1 MWVFPVCFASVV
13 SVIFQSMHLTE
24 VRLKH
29 HNLPLPFSSPLPA
42 HTHTLKLSLRPS
54 QLSLPKRFVLAP
66 SPLQGCYR
74 VSFAVRPHPLPRPL
88 LLINGRAWAVLYAP
102 LIATALA
109 TLHYEAPPFQPWV
122 GAYSQPWWRLEKGVS
137 GSSDGI
143 WPNHAYRVYAFI
155 HSWGWNGYRIARR
168 VYHARLVHYMT

>member
-1 MWVFPVCFASVV
+1 MWAFPVCFASVV

-24 VRLKH
+24 VGMKH
-29 HNLPLPFSSPLPA
+29 YNLPLPFSSPLPA
-42 HTHTLKLSLRPS
+42 HTHTLKLSQRPL

-88 LLINGRAWAVLYAP
+88 LLINGRAWVVLYPP
-102 LIATALA
+102 LAATVLE
-109 TLHYEAPPFQPWV
+109 TLHYEEAPLFLPW
-122 GAYSQPWWRLEKGVS
+122 ARTYSQPWLRLEKGVS

-143 WPNHAYRVYAFI
+143 WSNHAYCMHSSFLGVERVSCCGKGLGCYT
-155 HSWGWNGYRIARR
+155 NRLR
-168 VYHARLVHYMT
+168 V